1 MRNNNRQWILK
12 KRPVGDISKDDL
24 ELIESNIPEP
34 KDGEALLQNVYL
46 SLDPTNRI
54 WMSDM
59 DQYMPPVELNEVM
72 RGGVV
77 GKIIK
82 SNHSSLPEGSFVS
95 SFTCGWQD
103 YCLVKPEEVNILPRD
118 LPLPLTAYM
127 SAAGLTGFTAYFGFL
142 SITKP
147 KEGETV
153 VVSTAAGA
161 VGSIVGQLAKMKG
174 CKVIGLTGSDEK
186 CKWLREELCFDGAI
200 NYKTGD
206 VLEELKTA
214 CPEGIDIYFDNTG
227 GIILDAVLK
236 LIKLNARIS
245 VCGLISTYNSKEPA
259 PGPYNYGNILMKRA
273 KVEGCIVS
281 DFAEEFPNALND
293 LSNWILEGKIKY
305 NVDIQKGL
313 ENALVALDRLFTG
326 DNTGK
331 LILEVSKEEG

>member
-103 YCLVKPEEVNILPRD
+103 YCLVKHLKEDGEK
-118 LPLPLTAYM
+118 
-127 SAAGLTGFTAYFGFL
+127 L
-142 SITKP
+142 S
-147 KEGETV
+147 
-153 VVSTAAGA
+153 
-161 VGSIVGQLAKMKG
+161 
-174 CKVIGLTGSDEK
+174 
-186 CKWLREELCFDGAI
+186 F
-200 NYKTGD
+200 
-206 VLEELKTA
+206 
-214 CPEGIDIYFDNTG
+214 
-227 GIILDAVLK
+227 
-236 LIKLNARIS
+236 
-245 VCGLISTYNSKEPA
+245 
-259 PGPYNYGNILMKRA
+259 
-273 KVEGCIVS
+273 
-281 DFAEEFPNALND
+281 
-293 LSNWILEGKIKY
+293 
-305 NVDIQKGL
+305 
-313 ENALVALDRLFTG
+313 
-326 DNTGK
+326 
-331 LILEVSKEEG
+331 